1 VRHLHTNRCLL
12 EGDYVLVQEKKLFLS
27 FFFLFFLVS
36 FFLFFLVAMR
46 PPFVR
51 RLVELI
57 QKVSTKTLRLPS
69 LGLL

>member
-36 FFLFFLVAMR
+36 FFFLVAMR